1 MRLAQAQAREELRSF
16 RTAGALMMVGVL
28 GGLLSAF
35 FLLFAIV
42 AALSLLISVWVAALL
57 VALVMAVVCAVLLRS
72 GANLMRRRSAL
83 QTRKEISRIPMN
95 PHCPR
100 NKPRMGSN
108 ATCRSC
114 EFGGDIQIAEIRVS
128 STVCSDPIRLPVEVG
143 QQALLGPRSIHD
155 EEIRQVRSERHASRP
170 IRRARPHEVRN
181 SLADRSLE

>member
-72 GANLMRRRSAL
+72 GANLMRRRAAQADASARER
-83 QTRKEISRIPMN
+83 TPWTGR
-95 PHCPR
+95 
-100 NKPRMGSN
+100 
-108 ATCRSC
+108 AT
-114 EFGGDIQIAEIRVS
+114 E
-128 STVCSDPIRLPVEVG
+128 
-143 QQALLGPRSIHD
+143 
-155 EEIRQVRSERHASRP
+155 
-170 IRRARPHEVRN
+170 
-181 SLADRSLE
+181 